1 MKSYSDFS
9 NINIDRIWTE
19 DNELI
24 NDFKP
29 LKQNVT

>member
-9 NINIDRIWTE
+9 NINIDRIWSE

>member
-9 NINIDRIWTE
+9 NINIDRIWSE
-19 DNELI
+19 NNELI